1 MKTPLLAPASVSAS
15 FTGRWPTEQQLL
27 LLHAALLAEEP
38 ALAAWRAWRL
48 TADLDQLPM
57 GGFGL
62 LPLLAYNLQTLGIS
76 DPLLDKCQG
85 IHRRTW
91 TQNQLYLRQVAT
103 LLQALQD
110 SQVTPLVQGEVLLV
124 LAYYPTPGARMFQQV
139 QLVTAAGQGRATQ
152 ALLTQAGWRPIPTA
166 KAWLRKLVIGGTQ
179 PQRFQQAGS
188 DLTLSWQQ
196 AAPNAYPPLAADL
209 WQQAQPVVINNIAT
223 QGVSPTDLFFTVCTQ
238 GIADLW
244 HFGAVQWLVDATL
257 LLRAGAVDWPSLLK
271 QAARQAFTLRLTA
284 AVQGLQQ
291 WVDAPIPAEH
301 LSALMALPV
310 HSFER
315 WEQQCYQRYP
325 SPMGKGGALWVAG
338 QRRRWVRGRE
348 RAGGG

>member
-1 MKTPLLAPASVSAS
+1 MKTPHSAPTSI
-15 FTGRWPTEQQLL
+15 TGRWPTEQQLL

-62 LPLLAYNLQTLGIS
+62 LPLLAYNLQRLGIV

-110 SQVTPLVQGEVLLV
+110 DQITPLIEGEVLLA

-139 QLVTAAGQGRATQ
+139 QVVTPVEQERATQ
-152 ALLTQAGWRPIPTA
+152 AVLAQAGWRPIPTA

-179 PQRFQQAGS
+179 PQHFQQAGS

-196 AAPNAYPPLAADL
+196 AAPNAYPPLATDL
-209 WQQAQPVVINNIAT
+209 WQGAQPLVINGVTT
-223 QGVSPTDLFFTVCTQ
+223 QGVSPTDLFWLVCTQ

-244 HFGAVQWLVDATL
+244 RFGAMQWLVDATL
-257 LLRAGAVDWPSLLK
+257 LLRTGAVDWNRLRE

-301 LSALMALPV
+301 LSALMALPL

-315 WEQQCYQRYP
+315 WEQQCYQHYP
-325 SPMGKGGALWVAG
+325 SPSGKGGALWVAG
-338 QRRRWVRGRE
+338 QRRRWVQGRE
-348 RAGGG
+348 RVGSG